1 MQVAALNVLT
11 VRMGRMVVRIILMI
25 VVSEVI
31 MPQKR
36 KRIKNEDEDPDGDYA
51 TSKEEK
57 RKRR

>member
-31 MPQKR
+31 MPQK
-36 KRIKNEDEDPDGDYA
+36 
-51 TSKEEK
+51 KEEK
-57 RKRR
+57 K